1 MSVSGKGICT
11 KPAITNLSGA
21 HEQGHPRRRGLMPQ
35 SWPGR
40 LQEGTNSWLQAI
52 LPTPGCKKI
61 CSTLVLTCELAV
73 FHVLP
78 THGL

>member
-1 MSVSGKGICT
+1 MPSADFVRQDRHHEGAIRKALLGADMSVSGKGICT

-40 LQEGTNSWLQAI
+40 
-52 LPTPGCKKI
+52 
-61 CSTLVLTCELAV
+61 
-73 FHVLP
+73 
-78 THGL
+78 

>member
-40 LQEGTNSWLQAI
+40 LMWLNWRLQR
-52 LPTPGCKKI
+52 
-61 CSTLVLTCELAV
+61 
-73 FHVLP
+73 
-78 THGL
+78 